1 MAARPLVARQPNER
15 LQALIQEAGC
25 SNAGLARRVNMCGA
39 EHGLDLRYDKTSV
52 ARWLRGQQPRGR
64 APAIIAEALGR
75 KLGRTVTIDE
85 IGMANGKN
93 LASGRR
99 APVLADRPRGDRAG
113 LRAVAQRRRAARL
126 PQSGS
131 TVAASALVEP
141 SRDWL
146 ITGADTQVARTAGAR
161 VGHLGRRG
169 GAGDDRRRSVD
180 LDHRFGSG
188 HVRPVV
194 VHYLNSV
201 VSGLLAGSYR
211 ESVGREL
218 FAAVARLTELA
229 GYMAVDTGQP
239 GLAQRYYI
247 QALRLAQAAGDRGYG
262 GYVLAASMS
271 HLAAQLGNPREIA
284 QLARAAQEGARGQV
298 TPRAEA
304 MFCAAEARGH
314 ALMGDA
320 PGLPGAWPG
329 GRSPRWSAAEAAADA
344 GDDPVVDRATS
355 TRPIWPTN
363 WPTATGTWARPRPR
377 RAARAG
383 GAGRA
388 SRRPGA
394 APGHRAAAAGHGA
407 GAAARGGAGLPHGHA
422 GGGAAGR
429 AALQPGRGVSGRLPA
444 ASGAVPG
451 RAGGAGVRGAA
462 GAAGH
467 GGLNA
472 GPAARLDGA
481 ATASATAGGC
491 LARGAGCRTAPARA
505 GLAVRAAG
513 GDQATWSNVA
523 ATR

>member
-15 LQALIQEAGC
+15 LQALIQEAAC

-93 LASGRR
+93 LASGVGLQFSPTVLGAIEQVCELWRSDVGRR
-99 APVLADRPRGDRAG
+99 DFLSGTS
-113 LRAVAQRRRAARL
+113 VA
-126 PQSGS
+126 S
-131 TVAASALVEP
+131 SALVEP

-146 ITGADTQVARTAGAR
+146 ITGADPQVARNAGAR
-161 VGHLGRRG
+161 VGPS
-169 GAGDDRRRSVD
+169 DVD
-180 LDHRFGSG
+180 AVRATTEALVELDHRYGSG

-271 HLAAQLGNPREIA
+271 HLAASLGNPREIA
-284 QLARAAQEGARGQV
+284 QLAKAAQEGARGHV

-304 MFCAAEARGH
+304 MFYAAEARGH
-314 ALMGDA
+314 ALLGDA
-320 PGLPGAWPG
+320 
-329 GRSPRWSAAEAAADA
+329 RSCQGVAAKAMAKLEQAGDPAPDS
-344 GDDPVVDRATS
+344 GDDPSWIRHFDHAYLADELAHCHRDLGQAEQARRHAEDAIAGHAEGRVRRRAIGMMLLATAQVQQRDVDEAC
-355 TRPIWPTN
+355 
-363 WPTATGTWARPRPR
+363 ATGV
-377 RAARAG
+377 RALDLLGTLR
-383 GAGRA
+383 
-388 SRRPGA
+388 SN
-394 APGHRAAAAGHGA
+394 
-407 GAAARGGAGLPHGHA
+407 
-422 GGGAAGR
+422 
-429 AALQPGRGVSGRLPA
+429 
-444 ASGAVPG
+444 
-451 RAGGAGVRGAA
+451 RGAEYLDDFQQRLA
-462 GAAGH
+462 PYREEPVVREFG
-467 GGLNA
+467 
-472 GPAARLDGA
+472 ARLEVQA
-481 ATASATAGGC
+481 A
-491 LARGAGCRTAPARA
+491 
-505 GLAVRAAG
+505 
-513 GDQATWSNVA
+513 
-523 ATR
+523 

>member
-15 LQALIQEAGC
+15 LQALIQEAAC

-64 APAIIAEALGR
+64 APAVIAEALGR

-85 IGMANGKN
+85 IGMADGKN
-93 LASGRR
+93 LASGVGLQFSPTVLGAIEQVCELWRSDVGRR
-99 APVLADRPRGDRAG
+99 DFL
-113 LRAVAQRRRAARL
+113 
-126 PQSGS
+126 SGS

-146 ITGADTQVARTAGAR
+146 ITGADTQVARNAGAR
-161 VGHLGRRG
+161 VGISDVAAVRAMTTAL
-169 GAGDDRRRSVD
+169 SE
-180 LDHRFGSG
+180 LDHRFGAG

-211 ESVGREL
+211 EAVGREL
-218 FAAVARLTELA
+218 FAAVARLTELG

-271 HLAAQLGNPREIA
+271 HLAASLGNPREIA

-314 ALMGDA
+314 ALLGD
-320 PGLPGAWPG
+320 
-329 GRSPRWSAAEAAADA
+329 GRAFQAVAGRALSAMERAEASVGA
-344 GDDPVVDRATS
+344 GDDPDWIGHFDRAYLADELAHCH
-355 TRPIWPTN
+355 RDLGQPGP
-363 WPTATGTWARPRPR
+363 AGQRAREALDGHP
-377 RAARAG
+377 
-383 GAGRA
+383 AGRA
-388 SRRPGA
+388 RR
-394 APGHRAAAAGHGA
+394 RAIGMVLLASAQVQQREIEQACHTGTQAVELLTGLRSDR
-407 GAAARGGAGLPHGHA
+407 GSEYLDDFQQRLEPYQDEPVVREFAARMEL
-422 GGGAAGR
+422 R
-429 AALQPGRGVSGRLPA
+429 A
-444 ASGAVPG
+444 
-451 RAGGAGVRGAA
+451 
-462 GAAGH
+462 
-467 GGLNA
+467 
-472 GPAARLDGA
+472 
-481 ATASATAGGC
+481 
-491 LARGAGCRTAPARA
+491 
-505 GLAVRAAG
+505 
-513 GDQATWSNVA
+513 VA
-523 ATR
+523 A

>member
-25 SNAGLARRVNMCGA
+25 SNAGLARRVNMCGV

-64 APAIIAEALGR
+64 APGIIAEALGR

-93 LASGRR
+93 LASGVGLQFPPTLLGAIEQVCELWRSDVGRR
-99 APVLADRPRGDRAG
+99 DFL
-113 LRAVAQRRRAARL
+113 
-126 PQSGS
+126 SGS
-131 TVAASALVEP
+131 TVASSALVEP

-161 VGHLGRRG
+161 VGVSDVEAVRAMTTALTE
-169 GAGDDRRRSVD
+169 

-188 HVRPVV
+188 HVRPVL

-201 VSGLLAGSYR
+201 VSGLLSGSYR

-304 MFCAAEARGH
+304 MFFAAEARGH
-314 ALMGDA
+314 ALLGDA
-320 PGLPGAWPG
+320 RTCHEVAGKAL
-329 GRSPRWSAAEAAADA
+329 AALERAEPSA
-344 GDDPVVDRATS
+344 GDDPVWIAHFDHAYLADELAHCYRDLGQAEAAAHHASHALDAHPESRA
-355 TRPIWPTN
+355 RRRAIGLVRLA
-363 WPTATGTWARPRPR
+363 TAQVQQREVEQACLTGT
-377 RAARAG
+377 RAVELLDTLRSSR
-383 GAGRA
+383 GAEYLDDLQLRLEPYA
-388 SRRPGA
+388 QEPSVREFATRLEQ
-394 APGHRAAAAGHGA
+394 RAAA
-407 GAAARGGAGLPHGHA
+407 
-422 GGGAAGR
+422 
-429 AALQPGRGVSGRLPA
+429 
-444 ASGAVPG
+444 
-451 RAGGAGVRGAA
+451 
-462 GAAGH
+462 
-467 GGLNA
+467 
-472 GPAARLDGA
+472 
-481 ATASATAGGC
+481 
-491 LARGAGCRTAPARA
+491 
-505 GLAVRAAG
+505 
-513 GDQATWSNVA
+513 
-523 ATR
+523 

>member
-93 LASGRR
+93 LASGVGLQFSPTVLGAIEQVCELWRSDVGRR
-99 APVLADRPRGDRAG
+99 DFLSGTS
-113 LRAVAQRRRAARL
+113 VA
-126 PQSGS
+126 S
-131 TVAASALVEP
+131 SALVEP

-146 ITGADTQVARTAGAR
+146 ITSADAQVARSAGAR
-161 VGHLGRRG
+161 VGVSDVEAVRATTDAL
-169 GAGDDRRRSVD
+169 VE
-180 LDHRFGSG
+180 LDHRYGSG

-211 ESVGREL
+211 EVVGREL

-271 HLAAQLGNPREIA
+271 HLAASLGNPREIA
-284 QLARAAQEGARGQV
+284 QLAKAAQEGARGQV

-314 ALMGDA
+314 ALLGDA
-320 PGLPGAWPG
+320 RAFQSVATRAVTCLEQAEGEGDSGDDPPWIRHFDQAYLADELAHCHRDLGQAEPA
-329 GRSPRWSAAEAAADA
+329 RRQAEAAVA
-344 GDDPVVDRATS
+344 GHPEGRVRRRAIGLLLLATAHVQQ
-355 TRPIWPTN
+355 REVEEAC
-363 WPTATGTWARPRPR
+363 ATGS
-377 RAARAG
+377 RALELLGSLR
-383 GAGRA
+383 
-388 SRRPGA
+388 SN
-394 APGHRAAAAGHGA
+394 
-407 GAAARGGAGLPHGHA
+407 
-422 GGGAAGR
+422 
-429 AALQPGRGVSGRLPA
+429 
-444 ASGAVPG
+444 
-451 RAGGAGVRGAA
+451 RGAEYLEDFQQRLA
-462 GAAGH
+462 PYREESVVREFG
-467 GGLNA
+467 
-472 GPAARLDGA
+472 ARLEVQA
-481 ATASATAGGC
+481 A
-491 LARGAGCRTAPARA
+491 
-505 GLAVRAAG
+505 
-513 GDQATWSNVA
+513 
-523 ATR
+523 

>member
-64 APAIIAEALGR
+64 APGIIAEAIGR

-93 LASGRR
+93 LASGIGLQFSPTVPGAIEQVCELWRSDVGRR
-99 APVLADRPRGDRAG
+99 DFL
-113 LRAVAQRRRAARL
+113 
-126 PQSGS
+126 SGS

-146 ITGADTQVARTAGAR
+146 ITGADNQVARTAGGGR
-161 VGHLGRRG
+161 VGASDV
-169 GAGDDRRRSVD
+169 GAVRATTEALVE
-180 LDHRFGSG
+180 LDHRYGSG
-188 HVRPVV
+188 HVRPIV

-201 VSGLLAGSYR
+201 VSGLLSGSYR
-211 ESVGREL
+211 ESVGRDL

-320 PGLPGAWPG
+320 RACNQMAGKALGAMERTG
-329 GRSPRWSAAEAAADA
+329 EGS
-344 GDDPVVDRATS
+344 GDDP
-355 TRPIWPTN
+355 
-363 WPTATGTWARPRPR
+363 TWIAHFDH
-377 RAARAG
+377 AYLSDELAHC
-383 GAGRA
+383 
-388 SRRPGA
+388 
-394 APGHRAAAAGHGA
+394 HRDLGQGQ
-407 GAAARGGAGLPHGHA
+407 AAARRAQDALDGHPPSRARRRAIGLVVLATAQIQQREVEQACHTGT
-422 GGGAAGR
+422 R
-429 AALQPGRGVSGRLPA
+429 AVELLGTLRSN
-444 ASGAVPG
+444 
-451 RAGGAGVRGAA
+451 RGAEYLEDFQQRLA
-462 GAAGH
+462 PFRDE
-467 GGLNA
+467 
-472 GPAARLDGA
+472 PAAREFGA
-481 ATASATAGGC
+481 
-491 LARGAGCRTAPARA
+491 RMEMQ
-505 GLAVRAAG
+505 AA
-513 GDQATWSNVA
+513 
-523 ATR
+523 

>member
-93 LASGRR
+93 LASGVGLQFSPTVLGAIEQVCELWRSDVGRR
-99 APVLADRPRGDRAG
+99 DFL
-113 LRAVAQRRRAARL
+113 
-126 PQSGS
+126 SGS
-131 TVAASALVEP
+131 SVAASALVEP

-146 ITGADTQVARTAGAR
+146 ISLPDSQVARSAGPR
-161 VGHLGRRG
+161 VGAADVAAVKSMTQALT
-169 GAGDDRRRSVD
+169 D
-180 LDHRFGSG
+180 LDHQYGSG

-211 ESVGREL
+211 EAVGREL

-284 QLARAAQEGARGQV
+284 QLARAAQEGARGRV
-298 TPRAEA
+298 TPRAES
-304 MFCAAEARGH
+304 MFHAAEARGH

-320 PGLPGAWPG
+320 KAAQQAA
-329 GRSPRWSAAEAAADA
+329 GRAVEALEGADA
-344 GDDPVVDRATS
+344 ESGDDPVWIRHFDEAYL
-355 TRPIWPTN
+355 
-363 WPTATGTWARPRPR
+363 ADELAHC
-377 RAARAG
+377 
-383 GAGRA
+383 
-388 SRRPGA
+388 
-394 APGHRAAAAGHGA
+394 HRDLGQAAAA
-407 GAAARGGAGLPHGHA
+407 ARSAEESLAKHPESRARRRAIGLVLLA
-422 GGGAAGR
+422 TAQVQQRDVER
-429 AALQPGRGVSGRLPA
+429 ACHTGLQAVELLGTLRSGRGAEYLEEFQQRLEPFRDEA
-444 ASGAVPG
+444 VVREFGARVD
-451 RAGGAGVRGAA
+451 
-462 GAAGH
+462 
-467 GGLNA
+467 L
-472 GPAARLDGA
+472 
-481 ATASATAGGC
+481 
-491 LARGAGCRTAPARA
+491 
-505 GLAVRAAG
+505 
-513 GDQATWSNVA
+513 QVA
-523 ATR
+523 A

>member
-93 LASGRR
+93 LASGVGLQFSPTVLGAIEQVCELWRSDVGRR
-99 APVLADRPRGDRAG
+99 DFL
-113 LRAVAQRRRAARL
+113 
-126 PQSGS
+126 SGS
-131 TVAASALVEP
+131 SVAASALVEP

-146 ITGADTQVARTAGAR
+146 ISTPDAQVGRTGGPR
-161 VGHLGRRG
+161 VGSSDVAAVRAMTQAL
-169 GAGDDRRRSVD
+169 VD
-180 LDHRFGSG
+180 LDHTYGSG

-298 TPRAEA
+298 PARAQS

-314 ALMGDA
+314 ALMGDVR
-320 PGLPGAWPG
+320 GAQAAA
-329 GRSPRWSAAEAAADA
+329 GRAVAAMEAAGGSGGGSGAGAGASADA
-344 GDDPVVDRATS
+344 GSGSGSGSGSGDDPVWIAHFDEAYLADELAHCYRDLGQADAAE
-355 TRPIWPTN
+355 RC
-363 WPTATGTWARPRPR
+363 AREALAGHPEGRVRR
-377 RAARAG
+377 RAIGFVLLATAQVQKREVEQAVHTGMKAVELLGGLRSNRGAEYLEDFQQRLEPFGEEAVVREFGARLEL
-383 GAGRA
+383 
-388 SRRPGA
+388 
-394 APGHRAAAAGHGA
+394 RAA
-407 GAAARGGAGLPHGHA
+407 
-422 GGGAAGR
+422 
-429 AALQPGRGVSGRLPA
+429 
-444 ASGAVPG
+444 
-451 RAGGAGVRGAA
+451 
-462 GAAGH
+462 
-467 GGLNA
+467 
-472 GPAARLDGA
+472 
-481 ATASATAGGC
+481 
-491 LARGAGCRTAPARA
+491 
-505 GLAVRAAG
+505 
-513 GDQATWSNVA
+513 
-523 ATR
+523 

>member
-93 LASGRR
+93 LASGVGLQFSPTVLGAIEQVCELWRSDVGRR
-99 APVLADRPRGDRAG
+99 DFL
-113 LRAVAQRRRAARL
+113 
-126 PQSGS
+126 SGS
-131 TVAASALVEP
+131 SVAASALVEP

-146 ITGADTQVARTAGAR
+146 ISAPDAQVARTAGPR
-161 VGHLGRRG
+161 VGSADVDAVRAMTQAL
-169 GAGDDRRRSVD
+169 VD
-180 LDHRFGSG
+180 LDHQYGSG

-211 ESVGREL
+211 EAVGREL

-247 QALRLAQAAGDRGYG
+247 QALRLAQAAGDRAYG

-284 QLARAAQEGARGQV
+284 QLARAAQEGARGRA
-298 TPRAEA
+298 TPRAES
-304 MFCAAEARGH
+304 MFHAAEARGH
-314 ALMGDA
+314 A
-320 PGLPGAWPG
+320 
-329 GRSPRWSAAEAAADA
+329 
-344 GDDPVVDRATS
+344 
-355 TRPIWPTN
+355 
-363 WPTATGTWARPRPR
+363 
-377 RAARAG
+377 
-383 GAGRA
+383 
-388 SRRPGA
+388 
-394 APGHRAAAAGHGA
+394 
-407 GAAARGGAGLPHGHA
+407 
-422 GGGAAGR
+422 
-429 AALQPGRGVSGRLPA
+429 
-444 ASGAVPG
+444 
-451 RAGGAGVRGAA
+451 
-462 GAAGH
+462 
-467 GGLNA
+467 
-472 GPAARLDGA
+472 
-481 ATASATAGGC
+481 
-491 LARGAGCRTAPARA
+491 
-505 GLAVRAAG
+505 
-513 GDQATWSNVA
+513 
-523 ATR
+523 

>member
-15 LQALIQEAGC
+15 LQALIQEAAC

-93 LASGRR
+93 LASGVGLQFSPTVLGAIEQVCELWRSDVGRR
-99 APVLADRPRGDRAG
+99 DFLSGTS
-113 LRAVAQRRRAARL
+113 VA
-126 PQSGS
+126 S
-131 TVAASALVEP
+131 SALVEP

-146 ITGADTQVARTAGAR
+146 ITGADPQVARNAGAR
-161 VGHLGRRG
+161 VG
-169 GAGDDRRRSVD
+169 ASDVD
-180 LDHRFGSG
+180 AVRATTEALVELDHRYGSG

-271 HLAAQLGNPREIA
+271 HLAASLGNPREIA
-284 QLARAAQEGARGQV
+284 QLAKAAQEGARGHV

-304 MFCAAEARGH
+304 MFYAAEARGH
-314 ALMGDA
+314 ALLGDA
-320 PGLPGAWPG
+320 RSCQVVAAKAMAKLEEAGEPSADSGDPAWIRHFDQAYLADELAHCHRDLGQAEQARRHAEDAIAGHAESRVRRRAIGMLLLATAQVQQRDVDEACATGVRALDLLGTLRSNRGAEYLEDFQQRLAPY
-329 GRSPRWSAAEAAADA
+329 REE
-344 GDDPVVDRATS
+344 PVVREF
-355 TRPIWPTN
+355 
-363 WPTATGTWARPRPR
+363 G
-377 RAARAG
+377 
-383 GAGRA
+383 
-388 SRRPGA
+388 
-394 APGHRAAAAGHGA
+394 
-407 GAAARGGAGLPHGHA
+407 
-422 GGGAAGR
+422 
-429 AALQPGRGVSGRLPA
+429 
-444 ASGAVPG
+444 
-451 RAGGAGVRGAA
+451 
-462 GAAGH
+462 
-467 GGLNA
+467 
-472 GPAARLDGA
+472 ARLEVQA
-481 ATASATAGGC
+481 A
-491 LARGAGCRTAPARA
+491 
-505 GLAVRAAG
+505 
-513 GDQATWSNVA
+513 
-523 ATR
+523 

>member
-25 SNAGLARRVNMCGA
+25 SNAGLARRVNMVGA
-39 EHGLDLRYDKTSV
+39 ERGLDLRYDKTSV

-64 APAIIAEALGR
+64 APGIIAEALGR

-93 LASGRR
+93 LATGVGLQFSPTVVGAIEQVCELWRSDVGRR
-99 APVLADRPRGDRAG
+99 DFL
-113 LRAVAQRRRAARL
+113 
-126 PQSGS
+126 SGS
-131 TVAASALVEP
+131 AVAASALVEP

-161 VGHLGRRG
+161 VGASDVEAVRAMTTALTE
-169 GAGDDRRRSVD
+169 

-188 HVRPVV
+188 HVRPVL

-201 VSGLLAGSYR
+201 VSGLLSGSYR

-304 MFCAAEARGH
+304 MFLAAEARGH
-314 ALMGDA
+314 ALLGDA
-320 PGLPGAWPG
+320 RTCHEVAGKAL
-329 GRSPRWSAAEAAADA
+329 AALERADPSA
-344 GDDPVVDRATS
+344 GDDPVWIAHFDHAYLADELAHCYRDLGQAEAAAHHASQALDGHPDSRA
-355 TRPIWPTN
+355 RRRAIGLVLLA
-363 WPTATGTWARPRPR
+363 TAQVQQREVEQACHTGT
-377 RAARAG
+377 RAVE
-383 GAGRA
+383 
-388 SRRPGA
+388 
-394 APGHRAAAAGHGA
+394 
-407 GAAARGGAGLPHGHA
+407 L
-422 GGGAAGR
+422 
-429 AALQPGRGVSGRLPA
+429 LGRLR
-444 ASGAVPG
+444 SS
-451 RAGGAGVRGAA
+451 RGAEYLEDLQQRLEPYRDESA
-462 GAAGH
+462 VREFG
-467 GGLNA
+467 
-472 GPAARLDGA
+472 ARLELQA
-481 ATASATAGGC
+481 A
-491 LARGAGCRTAPARA
+491 
-505 GLAVRAAG
+505 
-513 GDQATWSNVA
+513 
-523 ATR
+523 